1 MRHLSTIILA
11 LACSLAATAGA
22 FADDHSPPPSAA
34 APAPSAAE
42 QQTPRNTGRIAAM
55 IAAAPEGSTVV
66 VPPGVYTEHLR
77 IEKAIRLVGRD
88 DSSPNGERAV
98 IDGGGNGDIVE
109 IAAEGVE
116 LRGFI
121 IRNTGIN
128 LDRENCG
135 IRAVAPR
142 ALIEDNVLEDV
153 LFGIDLKA
161 SPDSVVRGNRI
172 GGKKLDIARR
182 GDGLRLWRSDRVT
195 VEANTIH
202 DGRDA
207 ILWYS
212 TGVTVRGNRCVRCR
226 YGLHLMFSD
235 GVTLDGN
242 TLEGNSVGVYFMYSK
257 NLTLINNRLI
267 RNRGP
272 SGYGLGLK
280 ETDLFRV
287 EGNLFVGNRAGVY
300 ADGSPL
306 TTQQP
311 GIIRGNTFAQN
322 DTALAFLP
330 NVRGNVISGNNFL
343 DNIEQVSVLGRG
355 DLSKN
360 DFAADKRGNFWS
372 DYTGYDAD
380 HDGVGDYTHEPQRLF
395 EDMLDREPKLRLFLF
410 SPAQQ
415 AVEFVGRALPAVQ
428 PEPKFTDPFPL
439 MNPVAVTHADGHA
452 SVVAGSGR
460 AVMLLLGGVP
470 LGVGLL
476 AFGGDLIRRMAGPRP
491 CRVRR
496 ASAPTGGIS

>member
-1 MRHLSTIILA
+1 MRLRPFILS
-11 LACSLAATAGA
+11 LACTLAGA
-22 FADDHSPPPSAA
+22 GVAGADDHAPP
-34 APAPSAAE
+34 PAPSAPAHGD
-42 QQTPRNTGRIAAM
+42 PARNTGRIAAM
-55 IAAAPEGSTVV
+55 IAGAPAGSTVV
-66 VPPGVYTEHLR
+66 VPPGTYREHLR
-77 IEKAIRLVGRD
+77 IEKPIRLVGRD
-88 DSSPNGERAV
+88 ESDANAPRAI

-116 LRGFI
+116 VRGFI
-121 IRNTGIN
+121 VRNTGIN

-135 IRAVAPR
+135 IRVLSPR
-142 ALIEDNVLEDV
+142 AVIADNILEDV

-161 SPDSVVRGNRI
+161 ASDSVVRGNRI
-172 GGKKLDIARR
+172 GGKSLDVARR
-182 GDGLRLWRSDRVT
+182 GDGLRLWRSDRVS
-195 VEANTIH
+195 VEGNTIH
-202 DGRDA
+202 DGRDT

-257 NLTLINNRLI
+257 RLTLTNNRMI

-280 ETDLFRV
+280 ETDQFRV

-300 ADGSPL
+300 IDGSPFS
-306 TTQQP
+306 TAQP
-311 GIIRGNTFAQN
+311 GVFRANTFAEN
-322 DTALAFLP
+322 DTGMAFLP
-330 NVRGNVISGNNFL
+330 NARGNVVAGNNFL

-360 DFAADKRGNFWS
+360 DFAADGRGNFWS

-439 MNPVAVTHADGHA
+439 MNPVAVAHADARTPGA
-452 SVVAGSGR
+452 AGSIW
-460 AVMLLLGGVP
+460 VTLLLVAVP
-470 LGVGLL
+470 FCVGML
-476 AFGGDLIRRMAGPRP
+476 AHGGDLVRLATG
-491 CRVRR
+491 VRR
-496 ASAPTGGIS
+496 RTAPRVAPTPGGVQ